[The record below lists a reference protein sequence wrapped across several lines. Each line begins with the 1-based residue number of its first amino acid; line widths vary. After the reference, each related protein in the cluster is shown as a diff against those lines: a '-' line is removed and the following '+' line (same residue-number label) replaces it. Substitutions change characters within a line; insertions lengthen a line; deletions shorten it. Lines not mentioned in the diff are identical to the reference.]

1 MFTGHLSIPDG
12 PIFVIQHPIRH
23 HSPPI
28 HAPQSHGHIVGTKEC
43 LKPSQMIEVSIT
55 AQKRSA
61 CPWME
66 EKPCCHAEKIRCS
79 I

>member
-28 HAPQSHGHIVGTKEC
+28 HATQSHGHIVGTKEC
-43 LKPSQMIEVSIT
+43 LKPSQMIKVNASQPRNVPPVPGCERNPVVML
-55 AQKRSA
+55 K
-61 CPWME
+61 
-66 EKPCCHAEKIRCS
+66 K
-79 I
+79 